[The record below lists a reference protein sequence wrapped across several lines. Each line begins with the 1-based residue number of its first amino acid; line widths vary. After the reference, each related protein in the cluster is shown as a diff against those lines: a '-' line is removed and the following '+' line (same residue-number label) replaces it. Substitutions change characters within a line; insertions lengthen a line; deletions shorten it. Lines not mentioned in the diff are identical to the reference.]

1 MHNVSM
7 HVQVNGRACKE
18 YTHKG
23 MSFIEARH
31 GTNYTVKIKNDNP
44 YRVMAVLSVDGL
56 DVVTGKPAEETN
68 TGYIIDAYSSL
79 DVKGYRISDD
89 NSASFI
95 FTSKGKSY
103 VQQAKSNA
111 TNAGVIG
118 LRTFN
123 EKLPYYYSAGW
134 TTTPGSNIWTIGGNT
149 YTTLGNNTVSSIPC
163 TYTVGSTTA
172 NVTGTTTA
180 ANNCSNYFSST
191 SVSNTSLKASSGILR
206 SMNVSSDTSKPLSHK
221 QFDTGTG
228 WGSKLE
234 DKVTRVS
241 FEKGDMLVEMNMY
254 YASKEALVEMGVDLQ
269 NTPKI
274 AKEPVMPK
282 AFGNY
287 CTPPK
292 GWNG

>member
-1 MHNVSM
+1 
-7 HVQVNGRACKE
+7 
-18 YTHKG
+18 
-23 MSFIEARH
+23 MSFIEARS
-31 GTNYTVKIKNDNP
+31 GTNYTVKIKNDNS

-118 LRTFN
+118 LRTFK

-134 TTTPGSNIWTIGGNT
+134 TTTPLSNIWITGGST
-149 YTTLGNNTVSSIPC
+149 YTTLGSNTVSSIPC

-180 ANNCSNYFSST
+180 ANNCSNYFNST
-191 SVSNTSLKASSGILR
+191 SVSNTNLNASSGTLR

-241 FEKGDMLVEMNMY
+241 FEKGDMLVEMSVY

-274 AKEPVMPK
+274 AKEPAMPK

>member
-118 LRTFN
+118 LRTYK
-123 EKLPYYYSAGW
+123 EKVPYYYTG
-134 TTTPGSNIWTIGGNT
+134 T
-149 YTTLGNNTVSSIPC
+149 YTTLGNYTINTIPC
-163 TYTVGSTTA
+163 TYTVGNTT
-172 NVTGTTTA
+172 VTGTTTA
-180 ANNCSNYFSST
+180 AYNCSNYFSST
-191 SVSNTSLKASSGILR
+191 PVSNTSLNASSGILR
-206 SMNVSSDTSKPLSHK
+206 SMNVNSDTSKPLSHK

-241 FEKGDMLVEMNMY
+241 FEKGDMLVEMSVY

>member
-68 TGYIIDAYSSL
+68 AGYIIDAYSSL

-103 VQQAKSNA
+103 VQQVKSNA

-118 LRTFN
+118 LRTFK
-123 EKLPYYYSAGW
+123 EGLTIIPIVWSGSYS
-134 TTTPGSNIWTIGGNT
+134 
-149 YTTLGNNTVSSIPC
+149 YTTLGNYTINTVPC
-163 TYTVGSTTA
+163 TYTVGNTTT

-180 ANNCSNYFSST
+180 TNNCSNYFNST
-191 SVSNTSLKASSGILR
+191 SVSNTNLNASFGTLR
-206 SMNVSSDTSKPLSHK
+206 STNVSSDTIKPLSHK

-241 FEKGDMLVEMNMY
+241 FEKGDMLVEMSVY

-274 AKEPVMPK
+274 AKEPAMPK

>member
-1 MHNVSM
+1 MNMHNVSM

-18 YTHKG
+18 YSHKG
-23 MSFIEARH
+23 MSFIEARS

-118 LRTFN
+118 LRTFK
-123 EKLPYYYSAGW
+123 EKLPYYSGW
-134 TTTPGSNIWTIGGNT
+134 VVNSGVPYTTLVEPT
-149 YTTLGNNTVSSIPC
+149 YTTSVPLTYTTSAPC
-163 TYTVGSTTA
+163 TYTVGNVTTT
-172 NVTGTTTA
+172 TGTTTA

-191 SVSNTSLKASSGILR
+191 LASNTSLNASSGILR
-206 SMNVSSDTSKPLSHK
+206 SMHVSSDTSIPLSHK

-228 WGSKLE
+228 WGNKLE

-241 FEKGDMLVEMNMY
+241 FEKGDLLVEMSVY
-254 YASKEALVEMGVDLQ
+254 YSSKEALVEMGVDLQ

>member
-1 MHNVSM
+1 MNMHNVSM

-23 MSFIEARH
+23 MSFIEART

-118 LRTFN
+118 LRTYK
-123 EKLPYYYSAGW
+123 EKVPYYSGW
-134 TTTPGSNIWTIGGNT
+134 ILDSGVPYTI
-149 YTTLGNNTVSSIPC
+149 LGNNTINTIPC
-163 TYTVGSTTA
+163 TYTVGNTT
-172 NVTGTTTA
+172 VTGTTTA
-180 ANNCSNYFSST
+180 ANNCSNYFNT
-191 SVSNTSLKASSGILR
+191 TLASNTSLNASSGILR
-206 SMNVSSDTSKPLSHK
+206 SMNVSSDTSTPLSHK

-241 FEKGDMLVEMNMY
+241 FEKGDMLVEMSVY

-274 AKEPVMPK
+274 AKEPIMPK

>member
-18 YTHKG
+18 YSHKG
-23 MSFIEARH
+23 MSFIEARS

-118 LRTFN
+118 LRTYK
-123 EKLPYYYSAGW
+123 EKLSYYYSGWKITAGSGI
-134 TTTPGSNIWTIGGNT
+134 GSVTVP
-149 YTTLGNNTVSSIPC
+149 TTLGNYTINTVPC
-163 TYTVGSTTA
+163 TYTVGNTTA
-172 NVTGTTTA
+172 NVTATTTA

-191 SVSNTSLKASSGILR
+191 SVSNTNLNASSGILR

-241 FEKGDMLVEMNMY
+241 FEKGDMLVEMSVY

>member
-118 LRTFN
+118 LRTYKEN
-123 EKLPYYYSAGW
+123 YTGCLTA
-134 TTTPGSNIWTIGGNT
+134 TPT
-149 YTTLGNNTVSSIPC
+149 YTVTTIPLIYTLGNITTAVGTAATTVS
-163 TYTVGSTTA
+163 
-172 NVTGTTTA
+172 GTTTA
-180 ANNCSNYFSST
+180 AYNCSNYYSST
-191 SVSNTSLKASSGILR
+191 TTPVSSAPKASSGILR
-206 SMNVSSDTSKPLSHK
+206 SMNVSSDISKPLSHK

-241 FEKGDMLVEMNMY
+241 FEKGDMLVEMSVY

-274 AKEPVMPK
+274 AKEPAMPK

>member
-118 LRTFN
+118 LRTYK
-123 EKLPYYYSAGW
+123 EKVPYYSGW
-134 TTTPGSNIWTIGGNT
+134 ILDSGVPYTI
-149 YTTLGNNTVSSIPC
+149 LGNNTINTIPC
-163 TYTVGSTTA
+163 TYTVGNTT
-172 NVTGTTTA
+172 VTGTTTA
-180 ANNCSNYFSST
+180 ANNCSNYFNT
-191 SVSNTSLKASSGILR
+191 TLASNTSLNASSGILR
-206 SMNVSSDTSKPLSHK
+206 SMNVSSDTSTPLSHK

-241 FEKGDMLVEMNMY
+241 FEKGDMLVEMSVY

>member
-1 MHNVSM
+1 MNMHNVSM

-18 YTHKG
+18 YSHKG
-23 MSFIEARH
+23 MSFIEARS

-118 LRTFN
+118 LRTYK
-123 EKLPYYYSAGW
+123 EKLSYYYSGWKITAGSGI
-134 TTTPGSNIWTIGGNT
+134 GSVTVP
-149 YTTLGNNTVSSIPC
+149 TTLGNYTINTVPC
-163 TYTVGSTTA
+163 TYTVGNTTA
-172 NVTGTTTA
+172 NVTATTTA

-191 SVSNTSLKASSGILR
+191 SVSNTNLNASSGILR

-241 FEKGDMLVEMNMY
+241 FEKGDMLVEMSVY